1 MKEFI
6 TYYKVGDH
14 STSLPQCISFDN
26 NDNLQYKYN
35 SNGFITEINHNGH
48 LYSKYSYDGN
58 NLIREDNKI
67 LNKTILF
74 TYDNNGNIL
83 SRHEYSFSN
92 DDLSSNECNHFN
104 YIYDKDK
111 LLSYNNEICKYNSL
125 GNPIVYRNKDVLW
138 KYGKYLIK
146 YGDLSFNYDGNGR
159 RISKGNITYS
169 YDSNGRLI
177 KQSNGLEFIY
187 DSTGLIGFKY
197 NNNTYFYQKDIQ
209 SNIISI
215 IDSNGEIKVQY
226 KYDAWGNH
234 AILDNNGNDI
244 NDGIGLL
251 NPFRYRSYYY
261 DDETGLYFLQSRYY
275 DPEVGRFISQDSLEF
290 ADHNS
295 IIGLNLYAYCNNNPV
310 NLVDP
315 TGQFSWSSFW
325 RGIGYI
331 ATGIGAIISGALVVI
346 SGVALIPMLVIAG
359 ITIATGVLTTIN
371 GTAEIGEAFTNYNYI
386 KNGVFSGNSTAYNI
400 YATITGSIATIG
412 SIVCGGWLKIN
423 SPRIQA
429 YKNIENY
436 SQTRT
441 VAKHT
446 ERTYNNSIL
455 LQKQI
460 IKYGKMTKDLETST
474 GYVFKI
480 AGSFNGSEKFWRLV
494 VSNSDKL
501 ILHFCFG
508 C

>member
-1 MKEFI
+1 
-6 TYYKVGDH
+6 
-14 STSLPQCISFDN
+14 
-26 NDNLQYKYN
+26 
-35 SNGFITEINHNGH
+35 
-48 LYSKYSYDGN
+48 
-58 NLIREDNKI
+58 
-67 LNKTILF
+67 
-74 TYDNNGNIL
+74 
-83 SRHEYSFSN
+83 
-92 DDLSSNECNHFN
+92 
-104 YIYDKDK
+104 
-111 LLSYNNEICKYNSL
+111 
-125 GNPIVYRNKDVLW
+125 
-138 KYGKYLIK
+138 
-146 YGDLSFNYDGNGR
+146 
-159 RISKGNITYS
+159 
-169 YDSNGRLI
+169 
-177 KQSNGLEFIY
+177 
-187 DSTGLIGFKY
+187 
-197 NNNTYFYQKDIQ
+197 
-209 SNIISI
+209 
-215 IDSNGEIKVQY
+215 
-226 KYDAWGNH
+226 
-234 AILDNNGNDI
+234 
-244 NDGIGLL
+244 
-251 NPFRYRSYYY
+251 
-261 DDETGLYFLQSRYY
+261 
-275 DPEVGRFISQDSLEF
+275 
-290 ADHNS
+290 
-295 IIGLNLYAYCNNNPV
+295 
-310 NLVDP
+310 
-315 TGQFSWSSFW
+315 
-325 RGIGYI
+325 
-331 ATGIGAIISGALVVI
+331 
-346 SGVALIPMLVIAG
+346 MLVIAG

-371 GTAEIGEAFTNYNYI
+371 GTAEIGKAFTNYNYI